1 MRTPGDTRS
10 QAPSVT
16 TFRHALVPTWA
27 KVAAWLVPLSCVPS
41 IVWRL
46 VDSIERLA
54 ENETRCAVT
63 GEGLGEQIYVTA
75 GLPVLQ
81 LGAALLTLGLI
92 RPWGEVT
99 PSWMPAVGGRRIPV
113 ALAAGVAAT
122 GAVIVM
128 VIYWYGVVE
137 DLWGPI
143 LLEEPVEPRE
153 AAPPGCADGLGWSVL
168 RWYLPMAVWG
178 PLLTALTIHYIR
190 RRGRGRQRRDH
201 SSVSRA

>member
-1 MRTPGDTRS
+1 M
-10 QAPSVT
+10 
-16 TFRHALVPTWA
+16 
-27 KVAAWLVPLSCVPS
+27 VPLSCLPS

-54 ENETRCAVT
+54 ENEAPCAVT
-63 GEGLGEQIYVTA
+63 GGGLAEQIYVTA

-81 LGAALLTLGLI
+81 LGTALLTVGLI

-99 PSWMPAVGGRRIPV
+99 PSWIPAVGSRRIPV

-122 GAVIVM
+122 GAVSVM
-128 VIYWYGVVE
+128 AIYWYGVVE

-143 LLEEPVEPRE
+143 LLDEPIEPGE
-153 AAPPGCADGLGWSVL
+153 VAPPGCREGLGWSVL

-178 PLLTALTIHYIR
+178 PILTALTFHYIR
-190 RRGRGRQRRDH
+190 RRRHLTDH
-201 SSVSRA
+201 AQP